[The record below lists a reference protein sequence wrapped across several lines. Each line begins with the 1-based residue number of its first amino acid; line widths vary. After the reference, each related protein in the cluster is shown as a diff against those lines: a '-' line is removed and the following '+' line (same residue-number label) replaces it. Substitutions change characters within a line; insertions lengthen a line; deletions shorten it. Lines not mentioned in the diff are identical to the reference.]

1 MKTKEFHFP
10 LAVEWAGGRTVTV
23 HVDGKAALD
32 VTPPPAF
39 RGTEPHVWSPED
51 LFVAAAAACLGVTF
65 TGFADRAGLAYD
77 RLSIA
82 ADGVAGRREDGRFGF
97 TRVDLR
103 LEVEAADAGLARELA
118 EKAEADCLVSASFD
132 LPVETEIVVLSPA
145 TV

>member
-1 MKTKEFHFP
+1 MKIKESHFP
-10 LAVEWAGGRTVTV
+10 LAVEWAGGRKVAV

-32 VTPPPAF
+32 VTPPPVF
-39 RGTEPHVWSPED
+39 RGTEPDVWSPED
-51 LFVAAAAACLGVTF
+51 LIVAAAAACLGVTF
-65 TGFADRAGLAYD
+65 TGFAERAGLAYD
-77 RLSIA
+77 RFSIE

-103 LEVEAADAGLARELA
+103 FEIEAADAELARELA

-132 LPVETEIVVLSPA
+132 LPVVAEIVVLSPA